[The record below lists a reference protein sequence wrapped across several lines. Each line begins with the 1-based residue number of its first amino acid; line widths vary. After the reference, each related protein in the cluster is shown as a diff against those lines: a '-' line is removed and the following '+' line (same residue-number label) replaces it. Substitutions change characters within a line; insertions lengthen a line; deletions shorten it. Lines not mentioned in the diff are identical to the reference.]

1 MLLKNILLP
10 KKENM
15 FIWFSALYLLFFLF
29 YGKISAIEILFAY
42 FIETIIIGIFNALK
56 MFCCAKYGNS
66 KGYGFIF
73 FFLVHYG
80 FFVAIQS
87 IFGFA
92 LFSIGDTNLIKEPF
106 QLVKNYTTI
115 MSLSGILY
123 ALPALIFTQLGK
135 LFFDFIANKKYM
147 LFTTEEMLFKPYMR
161 IVIQQFVVLFAFFF
175 MVFSNAGL
183 IAAVLLI
190 LFRCFIDLVFEAI
203 RLNSKV
209 LDILSEKL
217 ANEKTTKEEI
227 KKQLILFTE

>member
-10 KKENM
+10 TKENV
-15 FIWFSALYLLFFLF
+15 FIWLSALYLLFFLF

-56 MFCCAKYGNS
+56 MFCCAKFGNS

-92 LFSIGDTNLIKEPF
+92 LFSFGETNLIREPF

-115 MSLSGILY
+115 MNLDGILF
-123 ALPALIFTQLGK
+123 ALPALIFTHLGK
-135 LFFDFIANKKYM
+135 FFFDFLTNKKYM
-147 LFTTEEMLFKPYMR
+147 HFTTKEMLFKPYVR
-161 IVIQQFVVLFAFFF
+161 IIVQQFVVIFAFFF
-175 MVFSNAGL
+175 IVLSNAGL
-183 IAAVLLI
+183 IAALLLI
-190 LFRCFIDLVFEAI
+190 AFRLFIDLVLEAI
-203 RLNSKV
+203 KVDSKI
-209 LDILSEKL
+209 LDVLSEKL
-217 ANEKTTKEEI
+217 ANEKTSKAEI